1 MGWHRADHRERNVW
15 PVLSGLVVAGL
26 ALPLAQSAWHGP
38 EVAAILAVSAI
49 ALLAGQRWAIAVLV
63 LAELFLLPTI
73 WPRALLGSGV
83 VPRLVAFATLIAII
97 PGVLALP
104 RATAVLAGM
113 IGRGT
118 TPQRS
123 RYTHIGLVAIGV
135 FALITP
141 LL

>member
-1 MGWHRADHRERNVW
+1 MGWHRAEHRERNFW
-15 PVLSGLVVAGL
+15 PVVSGLVVAGL

-49 ALLAGQRWAIAVLV
+49 ALLAGQRWAIAGIV
-63 LAELFLLPTI
+63 LAELFLLPTV
-73 WPRALLGSGV
+73 WPRALFGSGV
-83 VPRLVAFATLIAII
+83 VPRLIALGTLIAII

-113 IGRGT
+113 TARGS
-118 TPQRS
+118 TPRRS

-135 FALITP
+135 FAMLTP